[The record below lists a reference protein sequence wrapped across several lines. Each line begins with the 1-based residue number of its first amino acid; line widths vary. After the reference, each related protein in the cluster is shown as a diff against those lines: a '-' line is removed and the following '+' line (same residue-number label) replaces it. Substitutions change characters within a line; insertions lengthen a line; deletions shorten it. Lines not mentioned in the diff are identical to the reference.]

1 MASRSGHSKES
12 PAVEA
17 PDSGSSSSSRPR
29 AVSRAQS
36 VSSFADPV
44 LRNAIRYTVSAR
56 EYESLH
62 KYVLSR
68 SRLLRKR
75 APTVGAVEKYMNG
88 ATDDG
93 ARGKGKGKGRATS
106 SDSSSAP
113 PSPKGADTY
122 NVRAV
127 RHALRLFIT
136 TGLGLKL
143 YNVIVARLRGQK
155 EYVFPALVQQGPCGF
170 VLARS

>member
-29 AVSRAQS
+29 AASRAQS
-36 VSSFADPV
+36 ASSFADPV

-88 ATDDG
+88 ASDDG
-93 ARGKGKGKGRATS
+93 ARGKGKGRATS

-113 PSPKGADTY
+113 SSPKGADTY

-136 TGLGLKL
+136 TGLGMKL
-143 YNVIVARLRGQK
+143 YNVIVARLKGQK
-155 EYVFPALVQQGPCGF
+155 EYVFPARVQRGPRG
-170 VLARS
+170 LALLRS